1 MRKMN
6 TTMSDKKMVQP
17 CVEWAEKLALTR
29 MEDLPSEEVD
39 KLLKHLADCPACSAI
54 QLEYRMMD
62 MLIRNYPPERV
73 VQYQPKRLPKPGLE
87 FYRLRLLLQRQMKRR
102 HGITLM
108 VAALLIFLLFLGVL
122 LGLLAQ
128 HQTGLTIPLIALAGL
143 FTPLYPLWEG
153 LHAFFTSLLPVTFEE
168 VRQHRRNRYREY
180 GSEINQKERFQKK
193 RWQHFGM
200 RNVWIMFGVIVLIFA
215 ISKLSTLKWAY
226 FLAFGVDLFLVQFLL
241 ILDTLIFDE
250 EKDGAL
256 SRQEQKMLPLV
267 LQAEEFMENALL
279 GDEK

>member
-1 MRKMN
+1 
-6 TTMSDKKMVQP
+6 MSDKKMVQP

-39 KLLKHLADCPACSAI
+39 KLLKHLADCPACSAT

-62 MLIRNYPPERV
+62 MLIRNYPPERI
-73 VQYQPKRLPKPGLE
+73 VQYQPKRLPKPGFE
-87 FYRLRLLLQRQMKRR
+87 FHRLHLLLQRQMKRR
-102 HGITLM
+102 HSITLT
-108 VAALLIFLLFLGVL
+108 VAALLIFLLSLGVL
-122 LGLLAQ
+122 SGLLY
-128 HQTGLTIPLIALAGL
+128 HHLTGLSIPLIALAGL

-153 LHAFFTSLLPVTFEE
+153 LHALFTSLRPVTFEE
-168 VRQHRRNRYREY
+168 VRQHRRNMYREY
-180 GSEINQKERFQKK
+180 GSEMNQEKRFQTR
-193 RWQHFGM
+193 RWQRFGM
-200 RNVWIMFGVIVLIFA
+200 RNVWIMIGVIVLILA
-215 ISKLSTLKWAY
+215 ITKLSTLKWVY
-226 FLAFGVDLFLVQFLL
+226 FLAFGAGFFLIECLL

-250 EKDGAL
+250 EKDGNL